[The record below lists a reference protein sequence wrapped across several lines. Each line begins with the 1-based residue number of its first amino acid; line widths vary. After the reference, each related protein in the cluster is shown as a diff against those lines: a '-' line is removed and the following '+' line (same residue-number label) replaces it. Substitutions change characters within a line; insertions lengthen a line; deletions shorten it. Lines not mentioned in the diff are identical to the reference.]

1 MGELYERGT
10 FLTDKKESYK
20 VPVDVK
26 KAIDCYVKAR
36 EMNVPRAS
44 NNLGVIYINK
54 KDFLQYELNPTS
66 KVKHEEAS
74 YTNIEKGMKYL

>member
-1 MGELYERGT
+1 
-10 FLTDKKESYK
+10 
-20 VPVDVK
+20 
-26 KAIDCYVKAR
+26 
-36 EMNVPRAS
+36 MNVPRAS

-66 KVKHEEAS
+66 KVKNEEAS

>member
-1 MGELYERGT
+1 
-10 FLTDKKESYK
+10 
-20 VPVDVK
+20 
-26 KAIDCYVKAR
+26 
-36 EMNVPRAS
+36 MNVPRAS

-66 KVKHEEAS
+66 KAKHEEAS